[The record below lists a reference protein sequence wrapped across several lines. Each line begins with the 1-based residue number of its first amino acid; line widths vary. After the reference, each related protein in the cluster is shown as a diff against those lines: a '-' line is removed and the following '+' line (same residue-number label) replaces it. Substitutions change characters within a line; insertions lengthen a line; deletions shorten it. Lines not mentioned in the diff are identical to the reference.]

1 MRVKELIK
9 YLEKMD
15 QDAIVSVS
23 EDSIIGG
30 KPVQKIMNNMPGV
43 LLSGNDSVA
52 KASDVEG

>member
-1 MRVKELIK
+1 
-9 YLEKMD
+9 MD

-23 EDSIIGG
+23 EDSLIAG

-52 KASDVEG
+52 KATDE